1 MSQIK
6 FGTDGWRA
14 VIAKDF
20 TFENLEVVSQA
31 IADYLKKIH
40 RKKKTKVVIGYDARF
55 LSQEFAETVAKV
67 LCGNGIKVVLADN
80 KVPTPVVSF
89 YAKYKKCDLGVMITA
104 SHNPHN
110 FNGLKIKTPQGGAAG
125 TEVTSKVEK
134 LLFKRKVKIIPLQ
147 DAKKKSLLTVK
158 DLSVDY
164 VEFLK
169 NYVDIRKVKK
179 LKMHVL
185 LDVMYGSGDTY
196 IERVL
201 KQSKIKLSYLHK
213 EFNPSFGGVHPEPTE
228 HNLQELIN
236 KMKTGNYDLGIALD
250 GDGDRIACVLKG
262 GRYVNA
268 QVLLPLLAVHLVRNH
283 NMNGAIV
290 KTVVGSNL
298 IDIVALDLNR
308 MLFETPV
315 GFKYISHLFQTED
328 IVIGGEEA
336 GGIGVKDYIPERDGT
351 MAALLLLEMAAFMN
365 KKPKQIIKSFER
377 KFGRWYYSRISV
389 PVGKINKQ
397 SLEKIKVPKNILGK
411 KVERVNR
418 LDGIKIITKSHWLMF
433 RASGTEPIVRVYAE
447 AKSKKT
453 ADRLISQGRKMLN
466 AL

>member
-1 MSQIK
+1 MSRVK

-31 IADYLKKIH
+31 IADYLKEIH
-40 RKKKTKVVIGYDARF
+40 KKKKTKVVIGYDARF

-67 LCGNGIKVVLADN
+67 LCANNIKAVLADN
-80 KVPTPVVSF
+80 KVPTPIVSF
-89 YAKYKKCDLGVMITA
+89 YAKFRKCDLGVMITA
-104 SHNPHN
+104 SHNPHQ

-125 TEVTSKVEK
+125 IQITSKVEK
-134 LLFKRKVKIIPLQ
+134 LLFRRKVKTISLEE
-147 DAKKKSLLTVK
+147 AKEKRLLEIK
-158 DLSVDY
+158 DLSIDY
-164 VEFLK
+164 IKFLK
-169 NYVDIRKVKK
+169 GYVNMAIIKK
-179 LKMHVL
+179 LKMNVL

-213 EFNPSFGGVHPEPTE
+213 EFNPSFGGIHPEPTE
-228 HNLQELIN
+228 HNLQELISR
-236 KMKTGNYDLGIALD
+236 MKSGKYDLGVALD

-262 GRYVNA
+262 GRYINA
-268 QVLLPLLAVHLVRNH
+268 QVLLPLLAEHLARDKKKK
-283 NMNGAIV
+283 GAIV

-298 IDIVALDLNR
+298 IDVVAMDLNR
-308 MLFETPV
+308 ILFETPV
-315 GFKYISHLFQTED
+315 GFKYISDLFQNED
-328 IVIGGEEA
+328 ILIGGEEA
-336 GGIGVKDYIPERDGT
+336 GGIGFKNYIPERDGT
-351 MAALLLLEMAAFMN
+351 MAALLLLEMAGFLK
-365 KKPKQIIKSFER
+365 KKPENIVKSFEK

-389 PVGKINKQ
+389 PVGKINKH
-397 SLEKIKVPKNILGK
+397 SLEKIKVPEKLLGK

-447 AKSKKT
+447 AKSKKS
-453 ADRLISQGRKMLN
+453 ADRLIGLGRKILD